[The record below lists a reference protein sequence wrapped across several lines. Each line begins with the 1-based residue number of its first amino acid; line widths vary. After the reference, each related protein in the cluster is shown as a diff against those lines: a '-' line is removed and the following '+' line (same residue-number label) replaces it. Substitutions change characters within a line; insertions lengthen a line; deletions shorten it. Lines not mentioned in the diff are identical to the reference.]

1 MKRRALIYPYNSEC
15 APIIKNRHLLVQHDI
30 VYCVSPIGYGL
41 HGKDASFGYGG
52 ETAGIIVT
60 DEIVSWDFDDLII
73 CESTSDFEDV
83 IMPQI
88 VSAAENSKNIILLYK
103 INNKLLQKVKDICI
117 KNNVKLTLLEFI
129 KVNTEKLKGGDE
141 VLSINT
147 PVIFVTSVIENTNK
161 FDIQL
166 CLRDHFI
173 NEGFRVSQLG
183 TKQYCELFGFHSIPE
198 LMFTNQY
205 NEKEKIVLFN
215 RVCKS
220 IEIQEKPDVI
230 IIGVPGATMVFNNII
245 TNNFGIVP
253 FEIAN
258 AVHPDAAIMSITH
271 ENYDAEFL
279 EMVKNSTI
287 YKLGFEINCFN
298 MANRKFDSLKSKEEK
313 RLRYITVDTEQVD
326 KKIQILNKNST
337 TPIFN
342 SLNSDSSLEMC
353 KCIENY
359 LSVQNFETV

>member
-1 MKRRALIYPYNSEC
+1 MKRRAVIYPYNFEC

-30 VYCVSPIGYGL
+30 VSCVSPIGYGL

-52 ETAGIIVT
+52 EDTGIIVT
-60 DEIVSWDFDDLII
+60 DEIISWDFDDLFI
-73 CESTSDFEDV
+73 CESTSNFED
-83 IMPQI
+83 IIIPQI
-88 VSAAENSKNIILLYK
+88 ERTSENSKNIILLHK
-103 INNKLLQKVKDICI
+103 IENRLLQKIKDICN
-117 KNNVKLTLLEFI
+117 KNNVKLTLLEYT
-129 KVNTEKLKGGDE
+129 KVSTEKFKGGDE
-141 VLSINT
+141 VLSINV
-147 PVIFVTSVIENTNK
+147 PVIFVTGVIENTNK

-166 CLRDHFI
+166 CLRDYFI
-173 NEGFRVSQLG
+173 NQGFRVSQLG
-183 TKQYCELFGFHSIPE
+183 TKQYCELFGFHAIPE
-198 LMFTNQY
+198 FMFTNQY
-205 NEKEKIVLFN
+205 NEKEKIILFN
-215 RVCKS
+215 RICKS
-220 IEIQEKPDVI
+220 IEIQENPDVI

-271 ENYDAEFL
+271 ENYDVEFL
-279 EMVKNSTI
+279 EMVKNSTK

-298 MANRKFDSLKSKEEK
+298 MANRKFDSLKSKDEK
-313 RLRYITVDTEQVD
+313 CLRYITVDTEQVD
-326 KKIQILNKNST
+326 KKIQALNQNSN

-342 SLNSDSSLEMC
+342 SLNSGSSLEMC